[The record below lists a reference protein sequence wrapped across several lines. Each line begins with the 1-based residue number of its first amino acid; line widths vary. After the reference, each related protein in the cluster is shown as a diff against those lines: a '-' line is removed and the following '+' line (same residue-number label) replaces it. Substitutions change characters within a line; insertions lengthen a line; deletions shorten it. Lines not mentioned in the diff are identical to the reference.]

1 MFERLVLYARLAR
14 FDRPIGWLLLLWP
27 TLWALWVAG
36 EGRPQ
41 PWNVL
46 VFITGVIVMRGAGC
60 VINDYAD
67 RDFDPQVARTKN
79 RPLALGDVSSREALV
94 VFALLSAV
102 AFCLVLTLNRLT
114 ILLSLV
120 GVFLAVTYPFL
131 KRFTHLP
138 QLYLGVA
145 FSWGIP
151 MAFAAERGEV
161 PMLAWI
167 ILLAN
172 LLWTVAYDTMYAMSD
187 RPDDVRIGVK
197 STAILFGRFDLVAV
211 GTLQCAAIATLAIIG
226 GKLGLNG
233 YYYVGLAVAALIACY
248 QLYLCRSRD
257 RDKCL
262 QAFLNNTWLG
272 GVIFT
277 GLVLAYL

>member
-27 TLWALWVAG
+27 TLWSLWIAG

-67 RDFDPQVARTKN
+67 RDFDPHVARTQN
-79 RPLALGDVSSREALV
+79 RPLALGEVSPREALV
-94 VFALLSAV
+94 VFLLLSAV
-102 AFCLVLTLNRLT
+102 AFCLVLTLNQLT

-151 MAFAAERGEV
+151 MAFAAEQGEV
-161 PMLAWI
+161 PMLAWV

-187 RPDDVRIGVK
+187 RPDDLRIGVK
-197 STAILFGRFDLVAV
+197 STAILFGRFDLWIV
-211 GTLQCAAIATLAIIG
+211 GLLQCAAIATLVVIG
-226 GKLGLNG
+226 RVLGLNG
-233 YYYVGLAVAALIACY
+233 YYYVGLVVAALIACY
-248 QLYLCRSRD
+248 QLFLCRSRD
-257 RDKCL
+257 TDKCL